1 MYHHWILK
9 VHISSFNLSLK
20 ALWMG
25 PIRALSCL
33 HYNGIYI
40 YIYYSTLGKKKGGK
54 QLRWTLNGHSYIVK
68 SIMYMIRV
76 EILMMIELL

>member
-1 MYHHWILK
+1 
-9 VHISSFNLSLK
+9 
-20 ALWMG
+20 MG
-25 PIRALSCL
+25 PIRAVSCL
-33 HYNGIYI
+33 QYNGYI
-40 YIYYSTLGKKKGGK
+40 YIYYSTLGKKKKGGK